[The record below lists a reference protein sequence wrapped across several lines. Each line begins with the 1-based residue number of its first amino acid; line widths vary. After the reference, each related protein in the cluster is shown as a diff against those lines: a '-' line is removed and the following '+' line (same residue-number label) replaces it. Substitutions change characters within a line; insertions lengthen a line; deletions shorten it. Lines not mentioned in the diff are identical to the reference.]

1 MRRVWIWL
9 LVVAPLLLAHV
20 PSGAAPEA
28 EGGTLAEDGVQVVAP
43 GAGVEGL
50 RLQRTFGEYFE
61 LGGNIMWIL
70 VFFSAISVTLILER
84 TWSLRRGA
92 VMPKKF
98 LIKLR
103 DHWHRREISEVL
115 AMCAAS
121 DTSIARVLR
130 SGLLHLDEGLARME
144 DAIETAGAHE
154 VTLLR
159 RNLSLL
165 SAIGNLAT
173 MLGLLGTVLGMI
185 ESFELIAETGTG
197 DASVVAGGIFKA
209 LVTTAAGLGVGI
221 FALVFHSYF
230 RRRVE
235 ILLIDLEDISFRLL
249 EDLNQE
255 RSPEPTVQEGGG
267 LAPAE
272 A

>member
-1 MRRVWIWL
+1 VRRIGIWL
-9 LVVAPLLLAHV
+9 LVAAPLLIHLPA
-20 PSGAAPEA
+20 SAAPEA
-28 EGGTLAEDGVQVVAP
+28 GASGEEVQA
-43 GAGVEGL
+43 VETEEIVSTSEQ
-50 RLQRTFGEYFE
+50 QRTFGEYFE
-61 LGGNIMWIL
+61 LGGNIMWLL
-70 VFFSAISVTLILER
+70 VFLSAISVTLIFER
-84 TWSLRRGA
+84 AWALRRGA
-92 VMPKKF
+92 VMPKNF
-98 LIKLR
+98 LVKLR

-115 AMCAAS
+115 TMCSTS

-130 SGLLHLDEGLARME
+130 AGLLHFGQDLARME

-154 VTLLR
+154 TTLLR
-159 RNLSLL
+159 RNLSLMSSL
-165 SAIGNLAT
+165 GNIAT

-221 FALVFHSYF
+221 FTIVFYSYF

-235 ILLIDLEDISFRLL
+235 ILVIDLEEISFRLM
-249 EDLNQE
+249 EDLSQQ
-255 RSPEPTVQEGGG
+255 RTPEPVPGGG
-267 LAPAE
+267 NLAPAE

>member
-1 MRRVWIWL
+1 MRKTWIWL
-9 LVVAPLLLAHV
+9 LMVAPLLISLPAH
-20 PSGAAPEA
+20 AAPEA
-28 EGGTLAEDGVQVVAP
+28 EEEVQA
-43 GAGVEGL
+43 VETKQVL
-50 RLQRTFGEYFE
+50 ETSSQRTFGEYFA
-61 LGGNIMWIL
+61 LGGQIMWLL
-70 VFFSAISVTLILER
+70 VLLSAISLSFIFER
-84 TWSLRRGA
+84 AWSLRRGA
-92 VMPKKF
+92 VLPKKF

-115 AMCAAS
+115 TMCASS

-130 SGLLHLDEGLARME
+130 AGLLHFGQDLARME

-154 VTLLR
+154 TTLLR
-159 RNLSLL
+159 RNLSLM
-165 SAIGNLAT
+165 SSIGNIAT

-221 FALVFHSYF
+221 FTIAAYSYF

-235 ILLIDLEDISFRLL
+235 ILVIDLEDISFRLL
-249 EDLNQE
+249 EDLVHDRAPDPAPQ
-255 RSPEPTVQEGGG
+255 GGG
-267 LAPAE
+267 LATAE
-272 A
+272 AGM